1 MDLVS
6 RLKQYLDLRQI
17 SVTQFAD
24 VCGIPRPTAS
34 QLLAGR
40 NKKVSDEIIGKIHQ
54 YYPDLSIIWMMF
66 GEGNMLTGDNNTNT
80 QMSTSGETVESI
92 PHSPSLLT
100 DDAEAEF
107 EFAKPE
113 DADANPNTDVAA
125 VKSEFSFA
133 NTSNFDSQTSDDE
146 LSTTEDIHTFEFAN
160 SKNNAKQIEQEP
172 NMQTQTAS
180 VKSGIGKRVT
190 GIVVYYDDQTYESF
204 IPDPEH
210 RHPFM
215 WH

>member
-66 GEGNMLTGDNNTNT
+66 GEGNMLIGDNSANT
-80 QMSTSGETVESI
+80 QMSTTSETVASL
-92 PHSPSLLT
+92 PHSPSPLT
-100 DDAEAEF
+100 DDAETEF
-107 EFAKPE
+107 EFAE
-113 DADANPNTDVAA
+113 STDANPNTDVTSS
-125 VKSEFSFA
+125 KSEFSFA
-133 NTSNFDSQTSDDE
+133 NTSDFDSQTSAGE
-146 LSTTEDIHTFEFAN
+146 MSTAEDTHTFEFAN
-160 SKNNAKQIEQEP
+160 TKDGTKQFEQKP
-172 NMQTQTAS
+172 NTETQTIS
-180 VKSGIGKRVT
+180 VKPGIGKRVT

-210 RHPFM
+210 KHPFM